1 MAAVKVPRSSLV
13 LAVAILI
20 GSATSH
26 AGPPYVT
33 DDPEPV
39 EYRHWEFYLATQH
52 SLTSDGASGTAP
64 HVEMNYGALPGLQLH
79 VIAPLTYDRPASGP
93 TNYGIGDFELG
104 GKLRFVEEGKWW
116 PMVGTFPQF
125 ELPTGSARQGL
136 GTGHLHVFI
145 PLWLQ
150 KTFGRWTTY
159 GGAGYWVNPG
169 TGNRD
174 YWYLGWQLQR
184 RLSDL
189 ATLGSEVFTTTADR
203 ISGSGNLRFNV
214 GLVLDFT
221 EHHHLLLSTGRSIV
235 GANVFQSYLAYQL
248 TW

>member
-1 MAAVKVPRSSLV
+1 VAAVKVPRSSLAI
-13 LAVAILI
+13 AVAILI

-52 SLTSDGASGTAP
+52 SLTSDSASGTAP

-79 VIAPLTYDRPASGP
+79 VIAPLAYDRPASGP
-93 TNYGIGDFELG
+93 TNYGVGDFELG
-104 GKLRFVEEGKWW
+104 AKLRFVEEGKWW

-125 ELPTGSARQGL
+125 ELPTGSAAQGL

-174 YWYLGWQLQR
+174 YWYVGWQLQR

-189 ATLGSEVFTTTADR
+189 ATLGTEVFTTTADR
-203 ISGSGNLRFNV
+203 IGGNGNLRFNV

-235 GANVFQSYLAYQL
+235 GADVFQGYLAYQL